1 MKRAGPAL
9 LALAV
14 GICAPLAVAQTL
26 GERFQTLK
34 EEVNAGAW
42 AQALKTLDQLEA
54 DAAQPGHEDL
64 REQLE
69 GPAAFY
75 RGVCEANLDRTSEA
89 VASFQAFLR
98 LQPAASLESA
108 RYSKKVVSAFDQA
121 RRKKAA
127 KPFSLAEAYKNF
139 RPPVVQHEDRELVD
153 KNWADGPVRWIMTAE
168 ERKGWAGLTEPQ
180 ARVEFVEKFWA
191 TRAAL
196 PGEQGRTFREE
207 YERRIAFADEY
218 LGKGGEL
225 RGSLTDRGMV
235 FLLLGPPSSA
245 SRRMATKGD
254 DRSTPRG
261 EAAGA
266 EQASA
271 LRLESSIAIEATKE
285 PDGTVSHVWNQFN
298 PPMPGGDDTGEVV
311 ETWHYRGED
320 LPSEVGYQ
328 SLDVHYVTKRGYGRN
343 VLQRDSETLTTLG
356 AAASHG
362 APRLAIK

>member
-139 RPPVVQHEDRELVD
+139 RPPVVQ
-153 KNWADGPVRWIMTAE
+153 
-168 ERKGWAGLTEPQ
+168 
-180 ARVEFVEKFWA
+180 
-191 TRAAL
+191 
-196 PGEQGRTFREE
+196 
-207 YERRIAFADEY
+207 
-218 LGKGGEL
+218 
-225 RGSLTDRGMV
+225 
-235 FLLLGPPSSA
+235 
-245 SRRMATKGD
+245 
-254 DRSTPRG
+254 
-261 EAAGA
+261 
-266 EQASA
+266 
-271 LRLESSIAIEATKE
+271 
-285 PDGTVSHVWNQFN
+285 
-298 PPMPGGDDTGEVV
+298 
-311 ETWHYRGED
+311 
-320 LPSEVGYQ
+320 
-328 SLDVHYVTKRGYGRN
+328 
-343 VLQRDSETLTTLG
+343 
-356 AAASHG
+356 
-362 APRLAIK
+362 